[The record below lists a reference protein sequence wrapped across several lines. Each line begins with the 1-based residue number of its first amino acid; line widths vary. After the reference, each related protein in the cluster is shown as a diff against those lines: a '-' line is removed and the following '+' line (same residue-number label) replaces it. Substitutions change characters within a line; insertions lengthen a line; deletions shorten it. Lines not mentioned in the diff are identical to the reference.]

1 MTRIP
6 GDMEYREA
14 VVFGLYVA
22 TSALFLFGKG
32 YLNLEYPKLGAPKNG
47 KSVLVWGGSSAV
59 GSNAIQLATAAGYD
73 VIATCSKRNFD
84 YVKSLGA
91 AEVFDYKHPNVTQEV
106 AAELDKGTCAGIF
119 MAAGFDVGNVAACK
133 VAAASKQKVPSTV
146 TLLAPPIHE
155 TDKAPASLIFHRPI
169 LLSI

>member
-1 MTRIP
+1 
-6 GDMEYREA
+6 
-14 VVFGLYVA
+14 
-22 TSALFLFGKG
+22 
-32 YLNLEYPKLGAPKNG
+32 
-47 KSVLVWGGSSAV
+47 
-59 GSNAIQLATAAGYD
+59 